1 MNKDFEA
8 FKKQAKDA
16 AGKAAEEYRP
26 YIDSIE
32 ERARQ
37 AYKDQKDRDR
47 EEQLKMDNT
56 QNRQEEPDER

>member
-16 AGKAAEEYRP
+16 ADRAAEEYKP

-32 ERARQ
+32 EKAIQ
-37 AYKDQKDRDR
+37 A
-47 EEQLKMDNT
+47 
-56 QNRQEEPDER
+56 